1 MQENIQVYQVKP
13 EQVGQ
18 QDLHQFLQFVVSKEF
33 ENKEYSIMGEVT
45 LDRLL
50 PGYKGLRKI
59 IGINVESG
67 GQNHAIYFDVT
78 EVQVANS
85 INWLGTRY

>member
-1 MQENIQVYQVKP
+1 MQVYQVKP

-18 QDLHQFLQFVVSKEF
+18 QDLHQFLHAVIGKEF
-33 ENKEYSIMGEVT
+33 EGKEYAIIGEVT

-59 IGINVESG
+59 IGLNVECGSET
-67 GQNHAIYFDVT
+67 HSIYFDVT
-78 EVQVANS
+78 EVLTSRS
-85 INWLGTRY
+85 INWLGH